1 MTPRAFDMSAR
12 PSRRAL
18 LHIGVGACSV
28 ALAGCGDKTPAP
40 RAVRLGRETCQNCG
54 MTISDARW
62 CAEIWDRDYGRVRV
76 YDDFGCAV
84 LDAVARKEIDR
95 PELLIWAA
103 DETEPA
109 RWLEARAARFRA
121 GVATPM
127 GYGFAAGP
135 QARHTLGYTEVIAA
149 VRARALCDT
158 PTKDT

>member
-1 MTPRAFDMSAR
+1 MTSRAFDMGAR
-12 PSRRAL
+12 PSRRDL
-18 LHIGVGACSV
+18 IRLGLGACSV
-28 ALAGCGDKTPAP
+28 ALAGCGDKAPAP

-54 MTISDARW
+54 MTIGDARW
-62 CAEIWDRDYGRVRV
+62 CAEIWDREYSRVRV

-84 LDAVARKEIDR
+84 LDAAARKELDR
-95 PELLIWAA
+95 ADLLIWAA

-109 RWLEARAARFRA
+109 HWFDARVAHFRSGA
-121 GVATPM
+121 TTPM

-135 QARHTLGYTEVIAA
+135 QAGRPLGYAEVVAA